1 MNKKS
6 RKVTFVTPTK
16 SPMRNVTGSPTKK
29 LVPVTIS
36 SLKTRGL
43 QKMLDYVKKVEA
55 DNARMKQRERR
66 LREKLEKCRDR
77 KNRDKERFDEA
88 ITEMATRIFT
98 EQARHNKVIDIKL
111 LLFNTNV
118 DKIDIIH
125 LI

>member
-16 SPMRNVTGSPTKK
+16 SPMRNVTGTPTKK

-55 DNARMKQRERR
+55 DNARMKQRESK

-98 EQARHNKVIDIKL
+98 EQARHNKVIPNFFIF
-111 LLFNTNV
+111 LFNTNV
-118 DKIDIIH
+118 DKKRCI
-125 LI
+125 

>member
-6 RKVTFVTPTK
+6 RKVTFATPTK
-16 SPMRNVTGSPTKK
+16 SPMRNVTGTPTKK

-55 DNARMKQRERR
+55 DNARMKQRESK

-77 KNRDKERFDEA
+77 KIRDKERFDEA

-98 EQARHNKVIDIKL
+98 EQARHNKVIQGVYFSLDSVRGL
-111 LLFNTNV
+111 
-118 DKIDIIH
+118 
-125 LI
+125 